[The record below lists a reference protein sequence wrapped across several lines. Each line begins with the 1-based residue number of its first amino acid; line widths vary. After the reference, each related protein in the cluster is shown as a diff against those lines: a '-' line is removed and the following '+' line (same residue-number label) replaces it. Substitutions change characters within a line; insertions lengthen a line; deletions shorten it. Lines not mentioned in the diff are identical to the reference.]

1 MVTVGDLLDLI
12 GRDSDDEYITIMLG
26 VDRSITARVDSP
38 YLYAVENL
46 AVSNIGMDKNIL
58 KIWVKKDEC

>member
-12 GRDSDDEYITIMLG
+12 GRESETEYITIMLG
-26 VDRSITARVDSP
+26 TDRSITARVDSP

-46 AVSNIGMDKNIL
+46 NVNNIGMEKDLL
-58 KIWVKKDEC
+58 KIWVKSDEC